1 MEHRRLF
8 VDVDDT
14 LVIYD
19 DGRNEPHPYGIY
31 HDIPYTINEKLL
43 EGIKE
48 WNLGNPESWI
58 IIWSGGGEEYARMW
72 AERLGLLEGWRSGTV
87 TPMIKDETTF
97 IFIRDYDIVI
107 DDMDLGGL
115 RTHKPNEWPENNEV
129 K

>member
-1 MEHRRLF
+1 MERRRLF
-8 VDVDDT
+8 VDIDDT

-19 DGRNEPHPYGIY
+19 DGRNAPHPYGIY
-31 HDIPYTINEKLL
+31 RDIPYTINEKLL
-43 EGIKE
+43 KGIDE

-72 AERLGLLEGWRSGTV
+72 AERLGLIAGWRSGTV
-87 TPMIKDETTF
+87 TPMVKDQTTF
-97 IFIRDYDIVI
+97 IFIREYDIVI

-115 RTHKPNEWPENNEV
+115 RTHKPNEWPEEV